1 MMLLLIQKLQTATP
15 LLGVREDSQLPF
27 LEEVKFSGGIFYIM
41 IHDFEDFIDCG
52 SEPEEKSDEEGEIT
66 APAKVR
72 KSGFLDKLD
81 EIF

>member
-1 MMLLLIQKLQTATP
+1 
-15 LLGVREDSQLPF
+15 
-27 LEEVKFSGGIFYIM
+27 M
-41 IHDFEDFIDCG
+41 IYDFEDFIDCG